1 MVIGMLAVTHIIQT
15 GDVYVGSTS
24 GIDQDEGSKKL
35 ATEEYV
41 NFSIENKYDENNP
54 PPYPVVSVQGQTGEV
69 TFNSETWT
77 FTLADGTVVT
87 KQVLIG

>member
-1 MVIGMLAVTHIIQT
+1 MKK
-15 GDVYVGSTS
+15 Y
-24 GIDQDEGSKKL
+24 ID
-35 ATEEYV
+35 
-41 NFSIENKYDENNP
+41 ENSEILTAKYDENNP

-77 FTLADGTVVT
+77 FTLTNGTVVT